1 MLSVLTISNHN
12 FPSFMPFTKYRSA
25 DFFWNAKKH
34 LGLWLSLVPKLI
46 EFGFSFCSSSTA
58 ENAERERER
67 KLLQSETD
75 LLLYLNNYNITYYYS
90 LWLISAFIN
99 VISVFTLCYMHSVA
113 YEIKN
118 YGKGSSNHFQINKTV
133 TIVRN

>member
-1 MLSVLTISNHN
+1 MLTISNHD
-12 FPSFMPFTKYRSA
+12 FPSFMSFTKYRSA

-34 LGLWLSLVPKLI
+34 LGLWLSLVRKLI
-46 EFGFSFCSSSTA
+46 EFGFSFCSSSTG
-58 ENAERERER
+58 ENAERE
-67 KLLQSETD
+67 KIVAIGNWTH
-75 LLLYLNNYNITYYYS
+75 LLLYLNNDNITCYYS

-133 TIVRN
+133 AIIRN